1 MTEITARRMHFD
13 IPQELDLYA
22 ATNDPAGLSSSVALS
37 LSLPYL
43 EPYLI
48 RTMRVALDQIAD
60 PELAADVRAF
70 SAQEGHHFRAHAQFN
85 RWIVGKLP
93 PEQAA
98 EIGPLESALKADYER
113 FSQTKSLRFNP
124 AYAEGFEAMTCSAA
138 LAMAEHGAFEDDSMM
153 PGGEI
158 WAWHMAEEIEHRTVA
173 FNVLQHLVGSY
184 PYRIVVGTWSQWHY
198 VRYIGRFAR
207 CMSQGIEK
215 KKGSRG
221 LSAMDRDT
229 LKRYLRTW
237 SPWYDPAKIDVPP
250 QVEALLARYS
260 ALTKAG

>member
-98 EIGPLESALKADYER
+98 EIGAIESALQADYER
-113 FSQTKSLRFNP
+113 FSQTKSLRFNL
-124 AYAEGFEAMTCSAA
+124 AYAEGFEAMTCSFA
-138 LAMAEHGAFEDDSMM
+138 LATLEARMAPQEPKAWSELFE
-153 PGGEI
+153 
-158 WAWHMAEEIEHRTVA
+158 WHLAEEVEHRTVA
-173 FNVLQHLVGSY
+173 FEAYDYVVGSY
-184 PYRIVVGTWSQWHY
+184 P
-198 VRYIGRFAR
+198 
-207 CMSQGIEK
+207 
-215 KKGSRG
+215 SR
-221 LSAMDRDT
+221 
-229 LKRYLRTW
+229 
-237 SPWYDPAKIDVPP
+237 
-250 QVEALLARYS
+250 
-260 ALTKAG
+260 

>member
-124 AYAEGFEAMTCSAA
+124 AYAEGFEAMTCSFA
-138 LAMAEHGAFEDDSMM
+138 LAMAEFSPDLAA
-153 PGGEI
+153 PGGGI
-158 WAWHMAEEIEHRTVA
+158 WEWHMAEEIEHRTVA
-173 FNVLQHLVGSY
+173 FDVFEHLVGNY
-184 PYRIVVGTWSQWHY
+184 LYRILVGGYSQFHY
-198 VRYIGRFAR
+198 VRYIQRFAA
-207 CMSQGIEK
+207 CMANSLGRKIKVQA
-215 KKGSRG
+215 
-221 LSAMDRDT
+221 SAMNRAAG
-229 LKRYLRTW
+229 RNYLRTL
-237 SPWYDPAKIDVPP
+237 SPRYNPAKIALPAGVP
-250 QVEALLARYS
+250 ELLEKFSKMAADS
-260 ALTKAG
+260 HAH